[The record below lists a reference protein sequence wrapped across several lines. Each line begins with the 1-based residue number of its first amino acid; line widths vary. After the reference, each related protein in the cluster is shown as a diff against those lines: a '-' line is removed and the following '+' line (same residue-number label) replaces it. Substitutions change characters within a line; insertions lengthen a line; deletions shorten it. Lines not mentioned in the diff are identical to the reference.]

1 MRILAQRLRAL
12 PARVLPPR
20 AQAPRTRL
28 PGDRRA
34 SVSTMIGLAT
44 PVLIGF
50 MGLAIDTTY
59 WETAKISLQGA
70 TDQAAVA
77 AGRAYRSDSDVTTEA
92 LSVLAAHGYV
102 HGANGVSIT
111 VQNPP
116 TAGSY
121 AGNPAA
127 ILVNVTQPQ
136 TSVFAGVLR
145 LTPPVVSARAVTAP
159 STSGGGACIISLAAT
174 GTGVSMNGTN
184 TVDISHCNVYANSTA
199 NNAVSLTNNATLTAL
214 NAYITGSWSVNNSL
228 VPCLNGGTASQSG
241 LCVTKALQT
250 GASPVADPYATRAIP
265 AVPARCDSTNAAHNN
280 SASYSAKPDGIF
292 VFCGG
297 LKLTGSGNTLTL
309 GPGIYMFDRD
319 QMSINGDWTINGS
332 GVSLFFTSS
341 TGTSYASLKV
351 QGNQTVNLV
360 APNTGIAKGIA
371 VWMHRN
377 AGTSSTIDFGGG
389 STLAI
394 VGAIYA
400 ANAAVTVS
408 GNNGSAKCT
417 QVVAR
422 TITFN
427 GNNTFKHDCGGVGIS
442 DPPGSLPALV
452 LVQ

>member
-1 MRILAQRLRAL
+1 MRAIAPLFRTALATL
-12 PARVLPPR
+12 PR
-20 AQAPRTRL
+20 RL

-34 SVSTMIGLAT
+34 SVSTMLAMAT

-59 WETAKISLQGA
+59 WETAKVSLQGA
-70 TDQAAVA
+70 TDQAAIA
-77 AGRAYRSDSDVTTEA
+77 AGRAYRSDANVTTEA
-92 LSVLAAHGYV
+92 LSVLADHGFV
-102 HGANGVSIT
+102 NGTKGVSIS

-116 TAGSY
+116 TSGSY

-136 TSVFAGVLR
+136 ASIFASVLK
-145 LTPPVVSARAVTAP
+145 LTPPTVTARAVAAP
-159 STSGGGACIISLAAT
+159 STSGGGACIIALATT

-184 TVDISHCNVYANSTA
+184 TVNISHCNVYANSTA
-199 NNAVSLTNNATLTAL
+199 SNAIALTNNATLTAL
-214 NAYITGSWSVNNSL
+214 NAYVTGGWSVNSQ
-228 VPCLNGGTASQSG
+228 VAPCLNAGTASERG
-241 LCVTKALQT
+241 LCVRKALQT

-265 AVPARCDSTNAAHNN
+265 SVPARCDSTNAAHNN
-280 SASYSAKPDGIF
+280 SASYTAKPDGIW

-309 GPGIYMFDRD
+309 NPGIYMIDRD
-319 QMSINGDWTINGS
+319 QLSINGDWTINGN

-341 TGTSYASLKV
+341 TGSNHGTLKV
-351 QGNQTVNLV
+351 QGNQTVNLT
-360 APNTGIAKGIA
+360 APTTGIAKGIA

-377 AGTSSTIDFGGG
+377 APTTAAIDFGGG
-389 STLAI
+389 SSLAI

-400 ANAAVTVS
+400 ANAPVTVS